1 MTQSISVIE
10 ILNFYMKRGINT
22 KNLIINVLLQLYITK
37 FYNLELIPSS
47 VNKDFNIIFNDNNIK
62 EKFNY
67 SMLKIDE
74 DDFVELHNILIKC
87 KNITFENPL
96 NDIIN
101 YFINNKE
108 LSNHYKNISDYIS
121 NNLITDYMIKLA
133 NPKLEKI
140 ANLCSGTGNLFINT
154 ANYFKASN
162 QSLNLLKNM
171 YGFEIDDEIK
181 LCSLLN
187 VYLSTNIMLNDNI
200 LTTDILHDNIFN
212 ESYDLVISDFPVGI
226 RNIIHAN
233 CCNKIKSLKIRGTKS
248 EPLILQLIMNSLNKN
263 GRAILNVPDNL
274 LYNES
279 KQHIETR
286 RYLFEN
292 FSINKVVSVDRHLQT
307 IKGNKTSIIYL
318 ERKGKTNEVQFSKL
332 SLKDDKLIEKK
343 IVTIK
348 QDLIQKNKYILWNE
362 KYIEIDE
369 NKVSINTMKLSELV
383 DVLYESYITDEVTK
397 VLSENYLVFPNYIN
411 DTKKVHIDF
420 GELKLK
426 KDTFTLLVKDKNIC
440 LQKYLN
446 YYISQN
452 IQKNI
457 LLYTSGKLNKI
468 DVDKLFEMKIKIPSM
483 KTQTTIT
490 NFFDLNNTL
499 IETNNEQ
506 ITRYTEMK
514 EKFINLFNDKFDKI
528 KIKDI
533 CNIDSKPSKVNTIM
547 IQRNSNAV
555 GTVSLSTEESIETTN
570 IYYLNNIKDFNEKC
584 LYHILKNNEEQFFKL
599 ANLTSTIN
607 LNRTNLENFEIQIY
621 TEDVQDKIVMQCD
634 LYDRIC
640 NDLSEM
646 KSTIIIKNII
656 NEITKLE
663 KDIVNKQNKLPKEE
677 QLNSNKNN

>member
-1 MTQSISVIE
+1 MTLSTSIIE
-10 ILNFYMKRGINT
+10 ILNFYIKKGVNT
-22 KNLIINVLLQLYITK
+22 KTLIINVLLQLYIVK
-37 FYNLELIPSS
+37 VYNLELIPTSI
-47 VNKDFNIIFNDNNIK
+47 NKDFNIIFNDNNIK

-74 DDFVELHNILIKC
+74 DDFNELHSILINY

-108 LSNHYKNISDYIS
+108 LTNHYKNLSDYIS

-154 ANYFKASN
+154 ANHFKASN

-187 VYLSTNIMLNDNI
+187 VYISTNIMLNDNI

-286 RYLFEN
+286 RYLFDN

-318 ERKGKTNEVQFSKL
+318 ERKGKTNEVQFSKI
-332 SLKDDKLIEKK
+332 SLKDDKLVEKK

-348 QDLIQKNKYILWNE
+348 QDLIQKNNYILWNE

-383 DVLYESYITDEVTK
+383 DVIYESDINDEVTK

-426 KDTFTLLVKDKNIC
+426 KDTFTLLVKDKSIC

-446 YYISQN
+446 YYISQT

-468 DVDKLFEMKIKIPSM
+468 DVDKLFEMKIKIPSI

-499 IETNNEQ
+499 IEANNEQ

-555 GTVSLSTEESIETTN
+555 GTVSLSTEDSIETTN
-570 IYYLNNIKDFNEKC
+570 IYYLNNIKKDFNEKC
-584 LYHILKNNEEQFFKL
+584 LYHVLKNSEEQFFKL
-599 ANLTSTIN
+599 ANLTSTVN

-621 TEDVQDKIVMQCD
+621 TEDVQEKIVTQCD

-646 KSTIIIKNII
+646 NSTIMIKNII

-663 KDIVNKQNKLPKEE
+663 KDIANKQNKLV
-677 QLNSNKNN
+677 

>member
-1 MTQSISVIE
+1 M
-10 ILNFYMKRGINT
+10 
-22 KNLIINVLLQLYITK
+22 NVLFQLYIAK

-47 VNKDFNIIFNDNNIK
+47 VNKDFNIIFGDNNNSCINSIK

-67 SMLKIDE
+67 SLLKIDE
-74 DDFVELHNILIKC
+74 DDFNELHPILINC
-87 KNITFENPL
+87 KNSIFENPL
-96 NDIIN
+96 NDIIT
-101 YFINNKE
+101 YFIDNKE
-108 LSNHYKNISDYIS
+108 LNNHYKNISDYIS
-121 NNLITDYMIKLA
+121 NNLVTEYMMKLA

-154 ANYFKASN
+154 ANHFKASN

-187 VYLSTNIMLNDNI
+187 VYISTNIMLNDNI
-200 LTTDILHDNIFN
+200 LTSDILHDNIFN

-292 FSINKVVSVDRHLQT
+292 FSINKVVSIDRHLQT

-318 ERKGKTNEVQFSKL
+318 ERKGKTNEVQFSKI
-332 SLKDDKLIEKK
+332 SLKDDKLVEKK

-348 QDLIQKNKYILWNE
+348 QDLIQKNNYILWNE
-362 KYIEIDE
+362 KYTEIDE
-369 NKVSINTMKLSELV
+369 NKISINTMKLNELV
-383 DVLYESYITDEVTK
+383 DIIYESDINDEVTK

-426 KDTFTLLVKDKNIC
+426 KDTFTLFVKDQSIC

-446 YYISQN
+446 YYISQT

-483 KTQTTIT
+483 KTQTTIS

-499 IETNNEQ
+499 IEANNEQ
-506 ITRYTEMK
+506 INRYTEMK

-555 GTVSLSTEESIETTN
+555 GTVSLSTEDSIETTN
-570 IYYLNNIKDFNEKC
+570 IYYLNNIKKDFNEKC

-599 ANLTSTIN
+599 ANLTSTVN
-607 LNRTNLENFEIQIY
+607 LNRTNLENFEIQVY
-621 TEDVQDKIVMQCD
+621 SEEVQEKIVTQCD
-634 LYDRIC
+634 LYDKIC

-646 KSTIIIKNII
+646 NNTIVIKNIV

-663 KDIVNKQNKLPKEE
+663 KDIVNKQNKLPMV
-677 QLNSNKNN
+677 

>member
-1 MTQSISVIE
+1 MLNDN
-10 ILNFYMKRGINT
+10 ILTTDILHDN
-22 KNLIINVLLQLYITK
+22 
-37 FYNLELIPSS
+37 
-47 VNKDFNIIFNDNNIK
+47 IFNDNNIK

-74 DDFVELHNILIKC
+74 DDFIELHSILINY
-87 KNITFENPL
+87 KNMTFENPL

-108 LSNHYKNISDYIS
+108 LTNHYKNLSDYIS

-154 ANYFKASN
+154 ANHFKASN

-187 VYLSTNIMLNDNI
+187 VYISTNIMLNDNI

-286 RYLFEN
+286 RYLFDN

-318 ERKGKTNEVQFSKL
+318 ERKGKTNEVQFSKI
-332 SLKDDKLIEKK
+332 SLKDDKLVEKK

-348 QDLIQKNKYILWNE
+348 QDLIQKNNYIL
-362 KYIEIDE
+362 
-369 NKVSINTMKLSELV
+369 
-383 DVLYESYITDEVTK
+383 
-397 VLSENYLVFPNYIN
+397 
-411 DTKKVHIDF
+411 
-420 GELKLK
+420 
-426 KDTFTLLVKDKNIC
+426 
-440 LQKYLN
+440 
-446 YYISQN
+446 
-452 IQKNI
+452 
-457 LLYTSGKLNKI
+457 
-468 DVDKLFEMKIKIPSM
+468 
-483 KTQTTIT
+483 
-490 NFFDLNNTL
+490 
-499 IETNNEQ
+499 
-506 ITRYTEMK
+506 
-514 EKFINLFNDKFDKI
+514 
-528 KIKDI
+528 
-533 CNIDSKPSKVNTIM
+533 
-547 IQRNSNAV
+547 
-555 GTVSLSTEESIETTN
+555 
-570 IYYLNNIKDFNEKC
+570 
-584 LYHILKNNEEQFFKL
+584 
-599 ANLTSTIN
+599 
-607 LNRTNLENFEIQIY
+607 
-621 TEDVQDKIVMQCD
+621 
-634 LYDRIC
+634 
-640 NDLSEM
+640 
-646 KSTIIIKNII
+646 
-656 NEITKLE
+656 
-663 KDIVNKQNKLPKEE
+663 
-677 QLNSNKNN
+677 

>member
-1 MTQSISVIE
+1 MTLSTSIIE
-10 ILNFYMKRGINT
+10 ILNFYIKKGVNT
-22 KNLIINVLLQLYITK
+22 KNLIINVLLQLYIVK
-37 FYNLELIPSS
+37 VYNLELIPTSI
-47 VNKDFNIIFNDNNIK
+47 NKDFNIIFSDNNIK

-67 SMLKIDE
+67 SMFKIDE
-74 DDFVELHNILIKC
+74 DDFIELHTILIKC

-108 LSNHYKNISDYIS
+108 LTNHYKNISDYIS
-121 NNLITDYMIKLA
+121 NNLITEYMIKLA

-154 ANYFKASN
+154 ANHFKASN

-187 VYLSTNIMLNDNI
+187 VYISTNIMLNDNI
-200 LTTDILHDNIFN
+200 LTSDILHDNIFN

-292 FSINKVVSVDRHLQT
+292 FSINKVVSVDKHLQT
-307 IKGNKTSIIYL
+307 IKGNKTSIIYF
-318 ERKGKTNEVQFSKL
+318 ERKGKTNEIQFLKV
-332 SLKDDKLIEKK
+332 SLKDDKLVEKK

-348 QDLIQKNKYILWNE
+348 QDLIQKNNYILWNE

-369 NKVSINTMKLSELV
+369 NKVSINTMKLNELI
-383 DVLYESYITDEVTK
+383 DVIYESDINDEVTK

-426 KDTFTLLVKDKNIC
+426 KDTFTLLVKDQTIC

-446 YYISQN
+446 YYISQT

-468 DVDKLFEMKIKIPSM
+468 DVDKLFEIKIKIPSM
-483 KTQTTIT
+483 KTQTTIS

-499 IETNNEQ
+499 IEANNEQ
-506 ITRYTEMK
+506 INRYTEMK

-533 CNIDSKPSKVNTIM
+533 CNIDSKPSKLNTIM

-555 GTVSLSTEESIETTN
+555 GTVSLSIGDSIGTTN
-570 IYYLNNIKDFNEKC
+570 IYYLNNIKKDFNEKC
-584 LYHILKNNEEQFFKL
+584 LYHVLKNNEEQFFKL

-607 LNRTNLENFEIQIY
+607 LNRTNLENFEIQVY
-621 TEDVQDKIVMQCD
+621 NEEVQEKIVTQCD
-634 LYDRIC
+634 LYDKIC

-646 KSTIIIKNII
+646 NNTIVIKNIV

-663 KDIVNKQNKLPKEE
+663 KDIANKQNNLT
-677 QLNSNKNN
+677 N

>member
-383 DVLYESYITDEVTK
+383 DVLYESDITDEVTK

>member
-1 MTQSISVIE
+1 
-10 ILNFYMKRGINT
+10 
-22 KNLIINVLLQLYITK
+22 
-37 FYNLELIPSS
+37 
-47 VNKDFNIIFNDNNIK
+47 
-62 EKFNY
+62 
-67 SMLKIDE
+67 
-74 DDFVELHNILIKC
+74 
-87 KNITFENPL
+87 
-96 NDIIN
+96 
-101 YFINNKE
+101 
-108 LSNHYKNISDYIS
+108 
-121 NNLITDYMIKLA
+121 
-133 NPKLEKI
+133 
-140 ANLCSGTGNLFINT
+140 
-154 ANYFKASN
+154 
-162 QSLNLLKNM
+162 
-171 YGFEIDDEIK
+171 
-181 LCSLLN
+181 
-187 VYLSTNIMLNDNI
+187 
-200 LTTDILHDNIFN
+200 LTSDILHDNIFN

-318 ERKGKTNEVQFSKL
+318 ERKGKTNEVQFSKI
-332 SLKDDKLIEKK
+332 SLKDDKLVEKK

-348 QDLIQKNKYILWNE
+348 QDLIQKNNYILWNE

-383 DVLYESYITDEVTK
+383 DVIYESDINDEVTK

-426 KDTFTLLVKDKNIC
+426 KDTFTLLVKDKSIC

-446 YYISQN
+446 YYISQT

-468 DVDKLFEMKIKIPSM
+468 DVDKLFEMKIKIPSI

-499 IETNNEQ
+499 IEANNEQ

-528 KIKDI
+528 KI
-533 CNIDSKPSKVNTIM
+533 
-547 IQRNSNAV
+547 
-555 GTVSLSTEESIETTN
+555 
-570 IYYLNNIKDFNEKC
+570 
-584 LYHILKNNEEQFFKL
+584 
-599 ANLTSTIN
+599 
-607 LNRTNLENFEIQIY
+607 
-621 TEDVQDKIVMQCD
+621 
-634 LYDRIC
+634 
-640 NDLSEM
+640 
-646 KSTIIIKNII
+646 
-656 NEITKLE
+656 
-663 KDIVNKQNKLPKEE
+663 
-677 QLNSNKNN
+677 